1 MDRNPLGADIREYDR
16 RISAVFRK
24 TTEKWGGL
32 SNMAAGFPVVVN
44 GIHIRSS
51 EALYQACRFPHLPSV
66 QEQIILQTSPMTA
79 KMVGKPYRDD
89 TRKDW
94 RRLRIIIMKWCLR
107 VKLVQNWNE
116 FEKLLLE
123 TGDLQIV
130 ESSNKDAFW
139 GAKPIDENSLVGVN
153 ALGRLLMELRS
164 FVIQANGKPIEYV
177 SNPKIDDFLILGE
190 SIKRVNALDARTVT
204 NPQLSV
210 FDIQQSVTVGKPL
223 NATFL
228 SAKDFKADTPLD
240 NSSHDD
246 RL

>member
-1 MDRNPLGADIREYDR
+1 MDRNALGADIREYDR
-16 RISAVFRK
+16 RNSAVFRK

-44 GIHIRSS
+44 GIHIRSC

-79 KMVGKPYRDD
+79 KMVGKPYRVD

-94 RRLRIIIMKWCLR
+94 MRVRIIIMKWCLR

-139 GAKPIDENSLVGVN
+139 GAKPVDDNSLVGVN
-153 ALGRLLMELRS
+153 ALGRLLMELRN
-164 FVIQANGKPIEYV
+164 FVIHANGKPIEHV
-177 SNPKIDDFLILGE
+177 LNPKIDDFLILGE
-190 SIKRVNALDARTVT
+190 PIKPVNAFDVRTIT
-204 NPQLSV
+204 KPQLNI
-210 FDIQQSVTVGKPL
+210 FDV
-223 NATFL
+223 
-228 SAKDFKADTPLD
+228 
-240 NSSHDD
+240 
-246 RL
+246 

>member
-1 MDRNPLGADIREYDR
+1 MDRNALGADIREYDR
-16 RISAVFRK
+16 RKSAVFRK

-79 KMVGKPYRDD
+79 KMVGKPYRAD

-94 RRLRIIIMKWCLR
+94 KRVRIIIMKWCLR

-139 GAKPIDENSLVGVN
+139 GAKPVDENTLVGIN
-153 ALGRLLMELRS
+153 ALGRLLMELRNL
-164 FVIQANGKPIEYV
+164 VIQSDGVPIV
-177 SNPKIDDFLILGE
+177 SVANPKIDNFLI
-190 SIKRVNALDARTVT
+190 
-204 NPQLSV
+204 
-210 FDIQQSVTVGKPL
+210 FGKPIQPVSAFDVQATKKTQL
-223 NATFL
+223 NIF
-228 SAKDFKADTPLD
+228 DDHQ
-240 NSSHDD
+240 NSISPSSW
-246 RL
+246 